1 MMKSKRCKKGKQFVA
16 LLLALIMVS
25 GLTAFAA
32 GSETSSEAPGSGRST
47 AGLTESLNNDGGE
60 PEDQE
65 TSRTPSQSGTV
76 GEDEADTGENS
87 GSTEGTDAG
96 SAGEEEKNGEDVSGE
111 SGTNFGESDADPDD
125 GRAQTGKE
133 EETADAASGENT
145 SEESKDAGDTE
156 VGSVFR
162 VDKLTGETVISSN
175 ESEGIKQLKN
185 IIPDLNF
192 RTEVWR
198 SLSVA
203 GQLGDP
209 EDPQYDG
216 LEGDELYKAVL
227 GNFTGQVYAS
237 GYVKEIR
244 YKYSYQYRYP
254 GNSEWITF
262 DPGYWYTTY
271 EEALEEMQNEIE
283 FREERYEV
291 NRESAVITSQ
301 ITVTEKRKPDD
312 QLIENIT
319 GVEYLRKAE
328 RIDFTDN
335 KITSLIPLDIEAIAE
350 RFCGG
355 DLDAARSWFGGE
367 KRNTIFTFVGNP
379 ITEFP
384 SYMPGRIY
392 IDPMFSQVPVAFE
405 KEPVVLVKDPSEEL
419 PLSMSIDMPVV
430 RIGGQAIQF
439 YAEDLNIPSGSNTL
453 GEQLTAEYKAEN
465 SGGDAGTGESG
476 QIYVSGITHSGE
488 ATFSIGSIDSEGT
501 AATMTHW
508 YSVDR
513 VYGSIAESA
522 CGITVALQQQ
532 VRILY
537 EVLPGEPDGSI
548 EISLN
553 KYELGTENLVS
564 GAVYRLFKMEMK
576 KNGEDPVYTDGDKVT
591 IGKDGCA
598 VNQDGEV
605 IGKPVDES
613 GKYDYTT
620 GENGSFTC
628 SAALWPGT
636 YCFIETESPEG
647 YEVNTNPVVFTV
659 GEADSVRI
667 DGGTRLTKTEL
678 SGMPE
683 EAVYQ
688 LYVKA
693 DDSNVWNLY
702 NGDEELSFS
711 ADEDGT
717 VKIGGLSDG
726 SYQLRPASPQPE
738 GSIIEF
744 RIADGG
750 ITAVS
755 EGITAKA
762 ESGTYIDR
770 YSDPISITLPQ
781 LAENQQLD
789 SLTIEWYKADNSD
802 VEQRSFKVGERIEVG
817 DTIYEKATAEEVR
830 KAAEEFVNINK
841 GTADEVGSIQG
852 QVTITPA
859 YKYKPSEPLTTEDP
873 AKVQFSFVKTDG
885 DPSDTE
891 YKELAGAEFT
901 LYYADDNWEWSDDAE
916 GVYKTA
922 QAAKDTGVVSFGDLD
937 SGTYIMKETD
947 APDGYSALPGYWKI
961 TANAWAAESDQ
972 KLIFKYVRKAG
983 TETAVSE
990 DNLIPEDA
998 YGNKY
1003 YIPNYPVNEL
1013 PSMGGRGTRIFTVF
1027 GLLLTGTAV
1036 MLFVCARRNKKGKRV

>member
-1 MMKSKRCKKGKQFVA
+1 MKSKRCKKGKQFVA

-32 GSETSSEAPGSGRST
+32 GSETSSEAPESGRST

-87 GSTEGTDAG
+87 GSTEGTDTG
-96 SAGEEEKNGEDVSGE
+96 SAGDEEKNGDDVSGE

-145 SEESKDAGDTE
+145 SEESKDAGDTGG
-156 VGSVFR
+156 VSVFR
-162 VDKLTGETVISSN
+162 VDKLTGDTVISSN
-175 ESEGIKQLKN
+175 ESEGIAQLAN
-185 IIPDLNF
+185 IIPDINF

-198 SLSVA
+198 SMSVA

-209 EDPQYDG
+209 EDSQYEG

-227 GNFTGQVYAS
+227 ENFTGEVYAS
-237 GYVKEIR
+237 GYVKEIC
-244 YKYSYQYRYP
+244 YKYSFQYK
-254 GNSEWITF
+254 GNGDSEWTT
-262 DPGYWYTTY
+262 DASDYSYTTY
-271 EEALEEMQNEIE
+271 EDALETMQSEIRY
-283 FREERYEV
+283 RETAGFEV
-291 NRESAVITSQ
+291 NQESAVIMSK
-301 ITVTEKRKPDD
+301 ITVTEERKPDD
-312 QLIENIT
+312 QLIKDIT
-319 GVEYLRKAE
+319 GVEYLKLAE
-328 RIDFTDN
+328 RIDFSYN

-355 DLDAARSWFGGE
+355 DLYAARSWFGEE
-367 KRNTIFTFVGNP
+367 KRNTFFTFVGNP

-384 SYMPGRIY
+384 SCMPGRIY
-392 IDPMFSQVPVAFE
+392 IDPMFNQVPVAFE

-419 PLSMSIDMPVV
+419 PLPMSIDMPVV

-439 YAEDLNIPSGSNTL
+439 YAEDLNIPSDFNTL
-453 GEQLTAEYKAEN
+453 GEQLTAEYKAGN

-501 AATMTHW
+501 ATTMTHW

-513 VYGSIAESA
+513 VYGSISESS

-553 KYELGTENLVS
+553 KYELGTTEPVS

-576 KNGEDPVYTDGDKVT
+576 KNGEDTVYTDGDKVT
-591 IGKDGCA
+591 IGEDGCA
-598 VNQDGEV
+598 VNQDGEI
-605 IGKPVDES
+605 IGRPIEEDGIQPE
-613 GKYDYTT
+613 YTT
-620 GENGSFTC
+620 DEKGGFTC
-628 SAALWPGT
+628 SADLWSGT

-647 YEVNTNPVVFTV
+647 YEVNTNPVMFTV

-688 LYVKA
+688 LYVKE

-711 ADEDGT
+711 ADENGT
-717 VKIGGLSDG
+717 IKIGGLSDG

-738 GSIIEF
+738 ESIIEF

-750 ITAVS
+750 ITDVS
-755 EGITAKA
+755 QGITAEA
-762 ESGTYIDR
+762 ETVTYIDR
-770 YSDPISITLPQ
+770 YSEPVSVTLPQ
-781 LAENQQLD
+781 PAEDQELD
-789 SLTIEWYKADNSD
+789 SLTIEWYTADNSI
-802 VEQRSFKVGERIEVG
+802 EQEIFKVGEDFQVG
-817 DTIYEKATAEEVR
+817 DTFYENATAEDVV
-830 KAAEEFVNINK
+830 KATQEFINLNK
-841 GTADEVGSIQG
+841 GTATAVGSIQG
-852 QVTITPA
+852 QVTISPV
-859 YKYKPSEPLTTEDP
+859 YKYKPSGSLKTEDP
-873 AKVQFSFVKTDG
+873 AKVRFSFVKTDG
-885 DPSDTE
+885 DPSDRE
-891 YKELAGAEFT
+891 YKGLSGAEFT
-901 LYYADDNWEWSDDAE
+901 LYHADDHWEWTEDAD
-916 GVYKTA
+916 GVYKTT
-922 QAAKDTGVVSFGDLD
+922 QADAGGVVGFGDLD
-937 SGTYIMKETD
+937 SGNYIMKETD
-947 APDGYSALPGYWKI
+947 VPEGYAALPGYWKI
-961 TANAWAAESDQ
+961 TADAWTTDNEE
-972 KLIFKYVRKAG
+972 KLNFIYVREDG
-983 TETAVSE
+983 SETDVSE
-990 DNLIPEDA
+990 EEIIPADA

-1003 YIPNYPVNEL
+1003 YIPNYPVDEL

-1027 GLLLTGTAV
+1027 GLLLTGTAI